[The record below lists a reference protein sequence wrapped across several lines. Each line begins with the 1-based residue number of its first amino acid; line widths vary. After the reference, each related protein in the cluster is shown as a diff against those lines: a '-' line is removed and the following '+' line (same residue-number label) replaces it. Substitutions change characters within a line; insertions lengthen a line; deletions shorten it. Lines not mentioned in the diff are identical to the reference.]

1 MTLYIVFINT
11 KSKCMMISIIYT
23 NLINRLLNSLS
34 MPRLCV
40 KLRKKYKL
48 ININMMHS
56 IVCIYTRVVILL
68 IQPPQQTQK
77 YECACMDPF
86 PHGMGFEG

>member
-1 MTLYIVFINT
+1 
-11 KSKCMMISIIYT
+11 
-23 NLINRLLNSLS
+23 

-56 IVCIYTRVVILL
+56 IVCIYSGRYFINTATG
-68 IQPPQQTQK
+68 QQTQK